1 MPPPEGKPAKGKLPK
16 GKPAGR
22 ETGKPKKP
30 PRRSLRTRLL
40 AAALVLVLAA
50 LVVAGL
56 AIGVILH
63 RFVRGQIEGHLD
75 AQIVALRA
83 GLEAGLLGQNRDAPP
98 FDRDGPGWAWEVQ
111 RGSET
116 FRSGSLRGGDIAVSE
131 PGPDDEPDRPH
142 PADGTG
148 PHGERLILRV
158 LRVPG
163 TPPATIVAAA
173 PRAALFGP
181 LREALA
187 SLALA
192 LGILGLCLIA
202 GLAVQVRLGLAP
214 LRRLRADLAEVRA
227 GRRERVAEE
236 QPAEIKPLVAELNA
250 LLDQNAQNLERAR
263 GHVAN
268 LAHALKTPLAT
279 LSMALAEPARDPG
292 GALRLQV
299 DAMDRRV
306 RHHLRRA
313 RAAALAGSARGRTP
327 LAPQVSDLR
336 DALVRLHAEKG
347 VAIDLAVPDDLS
359 VPCEGQ
365 DLDEMLGNLVDNA
378 CRWCRT
384 RVRVAAVNQADGV
397 RIRVEDD
404 GPGLD
409 PQEAAA
415 VMARG
420 RRLDEGVPGHG
431 FGLPITLEL
440 AELYGGGLT
449 LGRSELGGLRA
460 ELMLPA

>member
-1 MPPPEGKPAKGKLPK
+1 MA
-16 GKPAGR
+16 AG
-22 ETGKPKKP
+22 T

-63 RFVRGQIEGHLD
+63 RFARGQIDGRLD

-83 GLEAGLLGQNRDAPP
+83 GLEAGILTQSLDAPP
-98 FDRDGPGWAWEVQ
+98 YDRPGPGWAWEVR

-116 FRSGSLRGGDIAVSE
+116 VRSGSLRGGDIRLSD
-131 PGPDDEPDRPH
+131 PGPEDDPGRPH
-142 PADGTG
+142 PASGTG
-148 PHGERLILRV
+148 PRGEPLVARV
-158 LRVPG
+158 LSLPG
-163 TPPATIVAAA
+163 PPRATIVVAA
-173 PRAALFGP
+173 PEGELRGP
-181 LREALA
+181 LREALT

-192 LGILGLCLIA
+192 LGVLGLCLFG
-202 GLAVQVRLGLAP
+202 GLAFQVRVGLAP
-214 LRRLRADLAEVRA
+214 LSRLRADLAAVRA
-227 GRRERVAEE
+227 GTRERVPAD
-236 QPAEIKPLVAELNA
+236 QPAEIAPMVAELNG
-250 LLDQNAQNLERAR
+250 LLDQNARNLERAR

-279 LSMALAEPARDPG
+279 LSMALADPARDPD

-299 DAMDRRV
+299 EDMDRRV

-313 RAAALAGSARGRTP
+313 RAAALAGSARSRTP
-327 LAPQVSDLR
+327 LAPRLADLR
-336 DALVRLHAEKG
+336 DALARLYAEKG
-347 VAIDLAVPDDLS
+347 VALDLAVPDDLS
-359 VPCEGQ
+359 AACEAQ

-384 RVRVAAVNQADGV
+384 RVRVAASVQGGIV
-397 RIRVEDD
+397 QVRVEDE

-409 PQEAAA
+409 AVAVEA

-449 LGRSELGGLRA
+449 LGRSDLGGLRA
-460 ELMLPA
+460 ELHVPA

>member
-1 MPPPEGKPAKGKLPK
+1 MAEG
-16 GKPAGR
+16 
-22 ETGKPKKP
+22 T

-63 RFVRGQIEGHLD
+63 RFVRGQLDGRLD
-75 AQIVALRA
+75 AQITALRA
-83 GLEAGLLGQNRDAPP
+83 GLEAGILPGSLDAPP
-98 FDRDGPGWAWEVQ
+98 YDRPGPGWAWEV
-111 RGSET
+111 RTGT
-116 FRSGSLRGGDIAVSE
+116 GTIRSGSLRGGDIRLSDPGPQDE
-131 PGPDDEPDRPH
+131 PGHPH
-142 PADGTG
+142 PAAGTG
-148 PHGERLILRV
+148 PKGEPLVARV
-158 LRVPG
+158 LTLPG
-163 TPPATIVAAA
+163 PEPASIVVAA
-173 PRAALFGP
+173 PEGELRGP
-181 LREALA
+181 LREALT

-192 LGILGLCLIA
+192 LGILGLCLLA
-202 GLAVQVRLGLAP
+202 GLAFQVRLGLAP
-214 LRRLRADLAEVRA
+214 LKRLRADLASVRA
-227 GRRERVAEE
+227 GTRERVPGE
-236 QPAEIKPLVAELNA
+236 QPAEIAPVVAELNA
-250 LLDQNAQNLERAR
+250 LLDQNTRNLERAR

-279 LSMALAEPARDPG
+279 LSMALAEPARDPD
-292 GALRLQV
+292 GALRRQV

-313 RAAALAGSARGRTP
+313 RAAALAGSARGRTA
-327 LAPQVSDLR
+327 LAPRLSDLR
-336 DALVRLHAEKG
+336 DALARLYAGKAVTIALDIPE
-347 VAIDLAVPDDLS
+347 ALA

-378 CRWCRT
+378 CRWCRG
-384 RVRVAAVNQADGV
+384 RVRVSATARDGAV

-409 PQEAAA
+409 RESAEA

-440 AELYGGGLT
+440 AELYGGGLS
-449 LGRSELGGLRA
+449 LGRSDLGGLRA
-460 ELMLPA
+460 ELVLPA

>member
-1 MPPPEGKPAKGKLPK
+1 M
-16 GKPAGR
+16 AGG
-22 ETGKPKKP
+22 T

-40 AAALVLVLAA
+40 VAALALVLAA

-56 AIGVILH
+56 AIGLILH
-63 RFVRGQIEGHLD
+63 RFVRGQLD
-75 AQIVALRA
+75 GRLDSQIVALRA
-83 GLEAGLLGQNRDAPP
+83 GLEAGILPQDLDAPP
-98 FDRDGPGWAWEVQ
+98 YDRPGPGWAWMIR
-111 RGSET
+111 RGPET
-116 FRSGSLRGGDIAVSE
+116 IRSGSLRGGDIRLSD
-131 PGPDDEPDRPH
+131 PGPADDPDRPH
-142 PADGTG
+142 PASATG
-148 PHGERLILRV
+148 PRGEPLVARV
-158 LRVPG
+158 LTVPG
-163 TPPATIVAAA
+163 PQPATILVAA
-173 PRAALFGP
+173 PEGELRGP
-181 LREALA
+181 LREALT

-192 LGILGLCLIA
+192 LGILGLCLLA
-202 GLAVQVRLGLAP
+202 GLAFQVRLGLAP
-214 LRRLRADLAEVRA
+214 LTRLGTDLAAVRA
-227 GRRERVAEE
+227 GRRERVPAD
-236 QPAEIKPLVAELNA
+236 QPAEIAPVVAELNA

-279 LSMALAEPARDPG
+279 LSMALAEPTRDPDG
-292 GALRLQV
+292 TLRRQV
-299 DAMDRRV
+299 DDMDRRV

-327 LAPQVSDLR
+327 LAPRVADLR
-336 DALVRLHAEKG
+336 EALARLYADKG
-347 VAIDLAVPDDLS
+347 VAVAVAVPDDLS
-359 VPCEGQ
+359 VACEGQ

-384 RVRVAAVNQADGV
+384 RVQVSAAAGNGIV

-409 PQEAAA
+409 GAAAEA

-460 ELMLPA
+460 DLALPA